1 MEPTYGLFRMTKDIH
16 MPRMSKSYS
25 EQLACLTRELALR
38 RNTYRKWVAAGKMT
52 QEKATHEIECMEA
65 AIATVQKVKDLAEA
79 YDEFLRENPFPAPT
93 AT

>member
-1 MEPTYGLFRMTKDIH
+1 
-16 MPRMSKSYS
+16 MSKSYS
-25 EQLACLTRELALR
+25 DQLACLARELALR
-38 RNTYRKWVAAGKMT
+38 RNTFKKWVLAGKMT

-79 YDEFLRENPFPAPT
+79 SDEMVKQSSLPL